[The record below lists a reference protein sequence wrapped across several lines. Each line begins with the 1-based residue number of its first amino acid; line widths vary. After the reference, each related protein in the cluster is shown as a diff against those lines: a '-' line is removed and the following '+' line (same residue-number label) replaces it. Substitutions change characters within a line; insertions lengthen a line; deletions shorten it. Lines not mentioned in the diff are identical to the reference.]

1 MDQGNKEPMEKLLSD
16 AALELGQQAGL
27 DSKLTPRNIMTARLV
42 SNIFK
47 ISTERNLNTPLNE
60 NQMELVQGAA
70 EMGKLA
76 QKYFEA
82 RQYLGANPLDL
93 NNEKC
98 RIAVCDLL
106 AGSSVMNMLAKDVLL
121 NDTNQQTQKLMGTD
135 LWSQENMR
143 VMAFSSG
150 MMRRAT
156 PEQIQ
161 TLMEQPLSFEACKVA
176 SSVTDA
182 LMQESRNVLADRNA
196 EMQRGRM
203 AENEMAQP
211 QLPGVN
217 PLG

>member
-1 MDQGNKEPMEKLLSD
+1 
-16 AALELGQQAGL
+16 
-27 DSKLTPRNIMTARLV
+27 
-42 SNIFK
+42 
-47 ISTERNLNTPLNE
+47 
-60 NQMELVQGAA
+60 MELVQGAA

-121 NDTNQQTQKLMGTD
+121 NDTNQQTQKLMGTE

-182 LMQESRNVLADRNA
+182 LMQESRNVLEDRNA
-196 EMQRGRM
+196 EMLRNRAVEQ
-203 AENEMAQP
+203 ELQQP
-211 QLPGVN
+211 QLPGMN
-217 PLG
+217 PVG